1 MTAVISYRARRIVA
15 AMVCLTGSALLVNAL
30 FAQPPQKNQSPAEK
44 PPNEVFVVP
53 LRNAAASEV
62 SQALSSVFSDGGR
75 GGVNISVDQRT
86 NAIIIVA
93 PAGRIAEI
101 KDLISKLDVQVS
113 EPPST
118 PRAEVR
124 IFSLRNSPDKSVQDA
139 VKLVLASHGLANT
152 NVAIDSTRNQVIV
165 SADKPTLDVVQAIL
179 ARLDTPLPR
188 RPSGDLQLRVVWLVK
203 GSNPDEFGPPPEDLK
218 EVLTALAKIGIDK
231 PRLAAQTLINMTPS
245 SEFRASGTLQLGNLC
260 QFSVSGH
267 FSDRSDPAGLNISLN
282 AKDSAEIC
290 NISTEISAPIGHFVV
305 LGVTPTR
312 SMTSVFVV
320 QVLAKETIAPQPAK

>member
-1 MTAVISYRARRIVA
+1 MTAIAQSKFRRIA
-15 AMVCLTGSALLVNAL
+15 AALVCLSGSVLLVNTL
-30 FAQPPQKNQSPAEK
+30 LAQPTQKNPPPAER

-53 LRNAAASEV
+53 LRYAAAAEV
-62 SQALSSVFSDGGR
+62 SQALGGVFADGGR
-75 GGVNISVDQRT
+75 GGVNVSVDQRT

-101 KDLISKLDVQVS
+101 KDLISKLDVQVA
-113 EPPST
+113 EPPSSA
-118 PRAEVR
+118 RAEVR
-124 IFSLRNSPDKSVQDA
+124 IFSLRNNPDKSVQDA
-139 VKLVLASHGLANT
+139 VKLVLASHGLNNT
-152 NVAIDSTRNQVIV
+152 NVAIDPTRNQVIV
-165 SADKPTLDVVQAIL
+165 SADKPTLDAVQAIL

-188 RPSGDLQLRVVWLVK
+188 RASADMQLRVVWLVK
-203 GSNPDEFGPPPEDLK
+203 GSNPDEFGPPPDDLK
-218 EVLTALAKIGIDK
+218 EVLPALAKIGIDK
-231 PRLAAQTLINMTPS
+231 PRLAAQTLVNMTPN
-245 SEFRASGTLQLGNLC
+245 SEFRASGTLQLGNPC

-282 AKDSAEIC
+282 AKDTAEIC

-320 QVLAKETIAPQPAK
+320 QVLAKETIAPQPRK